1 MEIIKTFLF
10 LIQIFLHILDKQII
24 VLNINNKGSREETM
38 KNKKILILFIIS
50 VILIVVIGYFAIKIV
65 KQKKSNEISD
75 EYVPQEEISDEQ
87 SRETIVSLYFTDKET
102 GLLKPEARL
111 VNVKDLIKSPY
122 SVLIEL
128 LVSGPKNDKL
138 KVVIPENTKLL
149 NASLDKECLTLDF
162 SSEILNY
169 SKDDSMLKNNLI
181 YSIVNTVTELNEVN
195 KVKFLV
201 NGQNCS
207 DFEEFYVRK

>member
-1 MEIIKTFLF
+1 
-10 LIQIFLHILDKQII
+10 
-24 VLNINNKGSREETM
+24 M
-38 KNKKILILFIIS
+38 KNKKILILFIVS
-50 VILIVVIGYFAIKIV
+50 VILIVVIGYFAIKFV
-65 KQKKSNEISD
+65 KQKKSNEIQN

-87 SRETIVSLYFTDKET
+87 SRETIVSLYFADKET

-111 VNVKDLIKSPY
+111 VNVKDFIKSPY
-122 SVLIEL
+122 NTLVEL
-128 LVSGPKNDKL
+128 LISGPKNDKL

-169 SKDDSMLKNNLI
+169 NKDDSMLKNNLI

-201 NGQNCS
+201 NGQASS

>member
-1 MEIIKTFLF
+1 
-10 LIQIFLHILDKQII
+10 
-24 VLNINNKGSREETM
+24 M
-38 KNKKILILFIIS
+38 KNKKILILFVIS
-50 VILIVVIGYFAIKIV
+50 VILIVVIGYFAIKFV
-65 KQKKSNEISD
+65 KQKKSNEIQN

-87 SRETIVSLYFTDKET
+87 SRETIVSLYFADKET

-122 SVLIEL
+122 NILVEL
-128 LVSGPKNDKL
+128 LISGPKNNKL

-169 SKDDSMLKNNLI
+169 NKDDSMLKNNLI

-201 NGQNCS
+201 NGQASS

>member
-1 MEIIKTFLF
+1 MLKNGNRYEIFAYFGQT
-10 LIQIFLHILDKQII
+10 
-24 VLNINNKGSREETM
+24 NNSIEYKYKWNGEENM

-50 VILIVVIGYFAIKIV
+50 VILIVVIGYFAIKFV
-65 KQKKSNEISD
+65 KQKKSNEIQN

-87 SRETIVSLYFTDKET
+87 SRETIVSLYFADKEND
-102 GLLKPEARL
+102 LLKPEARL

-122 SVLIEL
+122 NTLVEL
-128 LVSGPKNDKL
+128 LISGPKNDKL

-169 SKDDSMLKNNLI
+169 NKDDSMLKNNLI

-201 NGQNCS
+201 NGQASSN
-207 DFEEFYVRK
+207 FEEFYVRK

>member
-1 MEIIKTFLF
+1 
-10 LIQIFLHILDKQII
+10 
-24 VLNINNKGSREETM
+24 M

-50 VILIVVIGYFAIKIV
+50 VILIVVIGYFAIKFV
-65 KQKKSNEISD
+65 KQKKSNEIQN

-87 SRETIVSLYFTDKET
+87 SRETIVSLYFADKET

-122 SVLIEL
+122 NTLVEL
-128 LVSGPKNDKL
+128 LSSGPKNDKL

-169 SKDDSMLKNNLI
+169 NKDDSMLKNNLI

-201 NGQNCS
+201 NGQASS

>member
-1 MEIIKTFLF
+1 
-10 LIQIFLHILDKQII
+10 
-24 VLNINNKGSREETM
+24 M

-50 VILIVVIGYFAIKIV
+50 VILIVVIGYFAIKFV
-65 KQKKSNEISD
+65 KQKKDNEIQN

-111 VNVKDLIKSPY
+111 VNVKDLIKLPY
-122 SVLIEL
+122 NTLVEL
-128 LVSGPKNDKL
+128 LISGPKNDKL

-169 SKDDSMLKNNLI
+169 NKDDSMLKNNLI

-201 NGQNCS
+201 NGQASS

>member
-1 MEIIKTFLF
+1 MEITTRN
-10 LIQIFLHILDKQII
+10 FLHILDKQII